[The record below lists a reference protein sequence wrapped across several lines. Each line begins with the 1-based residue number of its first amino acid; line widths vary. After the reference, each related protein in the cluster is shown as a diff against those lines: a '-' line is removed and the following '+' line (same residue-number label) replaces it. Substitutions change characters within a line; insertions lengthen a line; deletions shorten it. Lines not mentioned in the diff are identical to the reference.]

1 MSNIFIG
8 IDGGASK
15 TAGVAVDEQGQVLAA
30 EKTEGSAIFAAPA
43 PQPLRVLKG
52 LVKSLRTAA
61 GVKSENLTVGL
72 GLNGVDFDDEILMQH
87 AAIAEALG
95 VEKNRLIL
103 VNDGIVALWGATA
116 ARGAAL
122 WQHGSSFTS
131 AYRSDYGRETLFD
144 NLDVGKCYD
153 IRVQAVALVAR
164 MIDGR
169 AKSSSLQ
176 DTILQHLGLT
186 PRQYAAAVWRRQ
198 ADQNRV
204 FTLAKVV
211 FDAFESGEPS
221 AAKLVAAAIDDYAV
235 AASAMIARTGRDDA
249 EVAFGGGV
257 IAQAGPTF
265 WQRLTQRVHQFK
277 PAARVTPAQMPPQ
290 CGAAVMV
297 AFAAGLDVKTFY
309 GSLKESWAKQSGAAN
324 A

>member
-1 MSNIFIG
+1 MSNFFIG

-30 EKTEGSAIFAAPA
+30 EKTEGSAIFAEPA

-61 GVKSENLTVGL
+61 GVKSEDLTIGL
-72 GLNGVDFDDEILMQH
+72 GLNGVDFDDEIPMQH

-95 VEKNRLIL
+95 VDKSRLIL
-103 VNDGIVALWGATA
+103 VNDGIVALWGASS

-131 AYRSDYGRETLFD
+131 AYRSDYGHETLFD
-144 NLDVGKCYD
+144 SLDVGKCYD
-153 IRVQAVALVAR
+153 IRVQTVALVAR

-169 AKSSSLQ
+169 AKPSALR

-186 PRQYAAAVWRRQ
+186 PRQYAAAVWRRH
-198 ADQNRV
+198 ADATRM

-211 FDAFESGEPS
+211 FDAFEAGEPS
-221 AAKLVAAAIDDYAV
+221 AAKLVAAAIDDYAI
-235 AASAMIARTGRDDA
+235 AASAMIAQTGRNDA

-257 IAQAGPTF
+257 IAQAGATF
-265 WQRLTQRVHQFK
+265 WQRLTQRVHQHK
-277 PAARVTPAQMPPQ
+277 PAASVIRAQLPPE
-290 CGAAVMV
+290 CGAAVMA
-297 AFAAGLDVKTFY
+297 AFAAGIDPKAFFMHL
-309 GSLKESWAKQSGAAN
+309 LQSWKDASAQV
-324 A
+324 